1 MRNTSMTLR
10 TCLFALGAS
19 LALAAPTLAEAPAAP
34 GAAAMKLG
42 QACKTD
48 IPTLCAG
55 VESKG
60 GARARCLRANQAK
73 LSADCAKLVASKP
86 AKWGQPVAATTPV
99 PEKK

>member
-1 MRNTSMTLR
+1 MLMKS
-10 TCLFALGAS
+10 CLIAFGAA
-19 LALAAPTLAEAPAAP
+19 LALATPTLAEAPAAP

-55 VESKG
+55 VEGKG

-86 AKWGQPVAATTPV
+86 AKWGQPLATTTPA